1 MSDIA
6 KKREF
11 VIGMYPGSGWK
22 KKVLKMSD
30 AQIAVTFKVV
40 AIYLKE
46 QSKKKEN

>member
-11 VIGMYPGSGWK
+11 VLGMYPGPGWH
-22 KKVLKMSD
+22 KKVRKMSD
-30 AQIAVTFKVV
+30 AQIV